1 MTASC
6 SSCDAPLRS
15 YRTPSTGLDE
25 LPKPAHHRS
34 LPATPLQQPPPMSGV
49 GAPPPG
55 TALGRGPASP
65 DEVMKAQRTIAQSIS
80 QAMEPSDRLIA
91 QEAEAKLV
99 RLALPL
105 VLLPAPLRL
114 SLSRPRH

>member
-1 MTASC
+1 
-6 SSCDAPLRS
+6 
-15 YRTPSTGLDE
+15 
-25 LPKPAHHRS
+25 
-34 LPATPLQQPPPMSGV
+34 MSGV

-65 DEVMKAQRTIAQSIS
+65 DEIMKAQRTIAQSIS